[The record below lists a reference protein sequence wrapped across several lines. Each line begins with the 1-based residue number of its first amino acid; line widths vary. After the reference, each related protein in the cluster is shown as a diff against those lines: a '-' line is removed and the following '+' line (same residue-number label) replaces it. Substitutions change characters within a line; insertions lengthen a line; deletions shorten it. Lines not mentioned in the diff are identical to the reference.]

1 MENKMTKNKKI
12 ALVGLT
18 ASLALLLSYVE
29 FLLPPIFAAVPGI
42 KVGLPNVL
50 IIYLLYC
57 MGVKY
62 AASVSFVR
70 VTVSSLLFGTPLSF
84 VYSISGAVLSI
95 TAMALIK
102 KSGRFSSVG
111 VSVVGGV
118 THNLGQVTVAALLLE
133 TPQLAY
139 YMTVLTFTGTLSG
152 VFIGL
157 LGALLI
163 KRVPAER
170 FLRSR

>member
-1 MENKMTKNKKI
+1 MTKNKKI